1 MKQLDEVRVL
11 LQQFIGKQL
20 IIAMDS
26 GEVIDG
32 SLQSVDEV
40 TVCLASLTETKYV
53 FIEKIQTFYE
63 A

>member
-1 MKQLDEVRVL
+1 MKQLEEVKML
-11 LQQFIGKQL
+11 LQKFIGKQL

-32 SLQSVDEV
+32 TLDSVDEV
-40 TVCLASLTETKYV
+40 TLCLASLTETKYV

-63 A
+63 V